1 MEATILETALSQGI
15 WAALAVFLLISMMKE
30 NEKAD
35 QRQSEREARYQTL
48 LTELTAKF
56 EILDEMKK
64 DIRLSTTMVERIPK
78 RGAIT
83 KIANSAFFINSMEP
97 GTAHSKGSRSTR
109 AYQIFTARLLLSRA
123 PGTGP

>member
-1 MEATILETALSQGI
+1 M
-15 WAALAVFLLISMMKE
+15 FLLISMMKE

-64 DIRLSTTMVERIPK
+64 DIRYIRSRISPEK
-78 RGAIT
+78 DDG
-83 KIANSAFFINSMEP
+83 
-97 GTAHSKGSRSTR
+97 GDDG
-109 AYQIFTARLLLSRA
+109 
-123 PGTGP
+123 

>member
-64 DIRLSTTMVERIPK
+64 DIRYIRSRISPEK
-78 RGAIT
+78 DDG
-83 KIANSAFFINSMEP
+83 
-97 GTAHSKGSRSTR
+97 GGDD
-109 AYQIFTARLLLSRA
+109 
-123 PGTGP
+123 G

>member
-1 MEATILETALSQGI
+1 M
-15 WAALAVFLLISMMKE
+15 FLLISMMKE

-64 DIRLSTTMVERIPK
+64 DIRYIRSRISPEK
-78 RGAIT
+78 DD
-83 KIANSAFFINSMEP
+83 
-97 GTAHSKGSRSTR
+97 GS
-109 AYQIFTARLLLSRA
+109 
-123 PGTGP
+123 GDDG

>member
-1 MEATILETALSQGI
+1 M
-15 WAALAVFLLISMMKE
+15 FLLISMMKE

-64 DIRLSTTMVERIPK
+64 DIRYIRSRISPEK
-78 RGAIT
+78 DDDG
-83 KIANSAFFINSMEP
+83 
-97 GTAHSKGSRSTR
+97 GDDG
-109 AYQIFTARLLLSRA
+109 
-123 PGTGP
+123 

>member
-48 LTELTAKF
+48 LMELMAKF

-64 DIRLSTTMVERIPK
+64 DIRYIRSRISPEK
-78 RGAIT
+78 DDDG
-83 KIANSAFFINSMEP
+83 
-97 GTAHSKGSRSTR
+97 GDDG
-109 AYQIFTARLLLSRA
+109 
-123 PGTGP
+123 

>member
-56 EILDEMKK
+56 
-64 DIRLSTTMVERIPK
+64 
-78 RGAIT
+78 
-83 KIANSAFFINSMEP
+83 
-97 GTAHSKGSRSTR
+97 
-109 AYQIFTARLLLSRA
+109 
-123 PGTGP
+123 